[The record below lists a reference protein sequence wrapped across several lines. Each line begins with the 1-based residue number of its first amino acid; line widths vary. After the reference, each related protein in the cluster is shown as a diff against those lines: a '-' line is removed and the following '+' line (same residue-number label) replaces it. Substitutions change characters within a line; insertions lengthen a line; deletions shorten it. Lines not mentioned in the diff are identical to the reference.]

1 MSLVERSSVGGG
13 NFWGLVQQKGPW
25 KTTRHDVANAK
36 ASMKQDKVSGG
47 GVGEGGTTHAGH
59 GNYKQVMNPVAI
71 NGREA
76 PPQPSSLAMRSVV
89 LQEVNH
95 YRKKAVAGFLPQY
108 DTLGERSATEVG
120 GHKAGG
126 MGAGV
131 VQSEADYQM
140 MPSTPIEMPSAP
152 FLTEQR
158 LEQEQVKEEEGIRM
172 IPTHTFDKKGVVRT
186 PKQKVTMKPYQKVDQ
201 KEINKNVEKAK
212 ALMAKREQEKSFG
225 APSGLPK
232 RSMESQG
239 GKAEKKVKITVI
251 KPTKRKTETGGEG
264 PRKKVNTMDKPVFK
278 NTLKRKAETGGAGA
292 RKKGKVS
299 KLQITTTGLPAPV
312 QRFQEGAGKREEAS
326 LPKKSDKL
334 PLPTKRQTALK
345 KK

>member
-47 GVGEGGTTHAGH
+47 GVGEGGTSHAGH
-59 GNYKQVMNPVAI
+59 GNYKQVMTPVGI
-71 NGREA
+71 TGREA

-89 LQEVNH
+89 LKESNH
-95 YRKKAVAGFLPQY
+95 YRKKAIAGFLPQY

-126 MGAGV
+126 MGAGFV
-131 VQSEADYQM
+131 ESEPDYQM
-140 MPSTPIEMPSAP
+140 MPSTPLEMPSAP

-158 LEQEQVKEEEGIRM
+158 LQEEQVKEEEGIRM
-172 IPTHTFDKKGVVRT
+172 MPYHSNDKKGVVRT
-186 PKQKVTMKPYQKVDQ
+186 PKQKVTMKPYQRVDQ
-201 KEINKNVEKAK
+201 KEINKNVEKAR

-225 APSGLPK
+225 APSGLSK
-232 RSMESQG
+232 RPMESQG
-239 GKAEKKVKITVI
+239 GKGEKKVKITVI

-264 PRKKVNTMDKPVFK
+264 PRKKVNTMDKPVF
-278 NTLKRKAETGGAGA
+278 NALKRKPETGGAGP

-299 KLQITTTGLPAPV
+299 KLQITTTGLPPPV
-312 QRFQEGAGKREEAS
+312 QRFQEGAGKRESKS
-326 LPKKSDKL
+326 LPKMSDKL
-334 PLPTKRQTALK
+334 PDVKTRGGKRKAA
-345 KK
+345 